1 MKLILQLA
9 LICAALSATP
19 VSRADVTLESLK
31 ISAISEGMPAELQDM
46 SPWDNARWSK
56 GHQLVMKPKQTGS
69 FVELEV
75 PASDAQPRQIILYAT
90 QAPDFGILKITVNGQ
105 PSAATPDLWA
115 EHVQPAEPVK
125 LGVFTPRDGRFF
137 LRAEVTG
144 ANPKSKGARIFY
156 GLDCLVLEPPFPEW
170 GLGPFAKHPRPVLS
184 PNTASKFT
192 CPVLRKEVRWEEQ
205 NVYNPA
211 AVVRD
216 GKVYLF
222 YRADDRN
229 PALKWG
235 RTCRI
240 GMAWSEDGTNFTRHP
255 TPVLYPDNDEWK
267 KYEWEGGCEDLHI
280 VEDESGTAYLN
291 YTTWNGR
298 NDSLFIATSRD
309 LVHWKKHG
317 PAFAKADRTDGRSG
331 VVVSR
336 LVGDRLLAARIDGKY
351 WMYYTHPCALAWS
364 DNLIDWTPTG
374 KAVWPGGGREAG
386 ALALLRD
393 DGILLMTQGGHA
405 TLGAWTLRQALLDRS
420 DLTSILRE
428 QNEPFLWPEFDWEKR
443 GFTGDTTVANT
454 LVPFHGKW
462 RLYYGG
468 ADRQIGLAT
477 FAPLPSPARSS
488 RAAEPGTVEAP
499 PNAPATVEWNATAGR
514 LNLRY
519 HGVVI
524 LDATVIA
531 EAAYALTETET
542 KLSPTETT
550 GSRVSRLRVLGPEI
564 SRQVQRLLYRPRDGC
579 QRRHGHLRDPRS
591 ARASVDHL
599 HQPPHLARCREP
611 AQRTLGRRRPDPLW
625 QERGY
630 RWRSLRDDRASAARV
645 QASERGSQR
654 REGADDESN

>member
-1 MKLILQLA
+1 MKVILQLA
-9 LICAALSATP
+9 LIYAALSATP

-192 CPVLRKEVRWEEQ
+192 CPVLGKEVRWEEQ

-336 LVGDRLLAARIDGKY
+336 LVGDRLLAAR
-351 WMYYTHPCALAWS
+351 MCCL
-364 DNLIDWTPTG
+364 G
-374 KAVWPGGGREAG
+374 KAADGSRSRRAGR
-386 ALALLRD
+386 
-393 DGILLMTQGGHA
+393 H
-405 TLGAWTLRQALLDRS
+405 
-420 DLTSILRE
+420 
-428 QNEPFLWPEFDWEKR
+428 R
-443 GFTGDTTVANT
+443 GFQDLPNVQRK
-454 LVPFHGKW
+454 L
-462 RLYYGG
+462 GG
-468 ADRQIGLAT
+468 A
-477 FAPLPSPARSS
+477 APFNRFRSPVGPSPVLPGSS
-488 RAAEPGTVEAP
+488 RA
-499 PNAPATVEWNATAGR
+499 
-514 LNLRY
+514 
-519 HGVVI
+519 
-524 LDATVIA
+524 
-531 EAAYALTETET
+531 
-542 KLSPTETT
+542 TT
-550 GSRVSRLRVLGPEI
+550 GRG
-564 SRQVQRLLYRPRDGC
+564 
-579 QRRHGHLRDPRS
+579 
-591 ARASVDHL
+591 
-599 HQPPHLARCREP
+599 EP
-611 AQRTLGRRRPDPLW
+611 AVLW
-625 QERGY
+625 DG
-630 RWRSLRDDRASAARV
+630 
-645 QASERGSQR
+645 
-654 REGADDESN
+654 